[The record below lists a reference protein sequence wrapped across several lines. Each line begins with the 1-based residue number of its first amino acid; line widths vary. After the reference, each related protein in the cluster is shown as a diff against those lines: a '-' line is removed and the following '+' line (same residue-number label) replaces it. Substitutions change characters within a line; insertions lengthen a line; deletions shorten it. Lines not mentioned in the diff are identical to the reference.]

1 MERHLADS
9 RGRHLEFF
17 LGADD
22 RALLTIDGVAM
33 VERSPTLDMST
44 ASATRALD
52 AGPHTIQ
59 LDYEQH
65 RGASRL
71 NLQVAS
77 DGRTPG
83 PLDPYSLFPTEP
95 TAASVRVG
103 LAAKVSQ
110 RAAFIVWSAFGVI
123 LVGIAGHRVLALV
136 QAPPRSWSRITSRAH
151 SFFDSVRTISP
162 MVCAGVALSIVAYA
176 TLLRIDAITTR
187 YGPLEQPRWAQALQN
202 ASDRFETWQ
211 PALGWR
217 PVDHPYVGGD
227 PINYIRFAKEM
238 ESFYGAHVREPVFP
252 LVTKVWLWLLDQQ
265 DIAVSFASALFS
277 VLGVWATWLLGSY
290 VFSQW
295 VGLGAAFAMAI
306 ERDVISWGVSGWRDD
321 AFTFGVVLSTYAL
334 VRYRD
339 TTYHT
344 AVAAGLFGGL
354 SCLTRITSLSFLLA
368 GYGVLAIVYRADRA
382 RRRLLALAVLTMTVV
397 TAPYLLNCWW
407 QFGDQF
413 YAINNH
419 TEFYQSRQGMSPQS
433 DLSAKRYIGAMVAED
448 PLRMVEVFAVGMTT
462 YPFANKWRGFEPWWP
477 GLGRWLSW
485 SAVVGLG
492 LMLRSSDGRFLL
504 IVLAASLLP
513 YAFTWEIWGGAEWR
527 FTQHAYPFY
536 LVAAFWMP
544 VYLVRVCVESVNRR
558 TRAASS

>member
-1 MERHLADS
+1 
-9 RGRHLEFF
+9 
-17 LGADD
+17 
-22 RALLTIDGVAM
+22 LTIDGVAM
-33 VERSPTLDMST
+33 VERSPTLGMST

-52 AGPHTIQ
+52 AGPRTFQ
-59 LDYEQH
+59 WDYEQH

-77 DGRTPG
+77 DGRMPG

-110 RAAFIVWSAFGVI
+110 RAAFIVWSAFGVM

-211 PALGWR
+211 SALGWR

-252 LVTKVWLWLLDQQ
+252 FVTKVWLWLLDQQ
-265 DIAVSFASALFS
+265 AIAVSFASALFS

-295 VGLGAAFAMAI
+295 VGLGAALAMAI
-306 ERDVISWGVSGWRDD
+306 ERDVISWGGNGWRDD

-334 VRYRD
+334 VRCYRD

-344 AVAAGLFGGL
+344 AVAAGLLGGL

-368 GYGVLAIVYRADRA
+368 GFGVLAIVYRADRA

-407 QFGDQF
+407 QFGDPF
-413 YAINNH
+413 YAINQH

-433 DLSAKRYIGAMVAED
+433 DHSATRYIGAMVAED

-513 YAFTWEIWGGAEWR
+513 YAFTWEIRGGAEWR

-536 LVAAFWMP
+536 LVAAF
-544 VYLVRVCVESVNRR
+544 
-558 TRAASS
+558 